1 MLDGLEVE
9 ADGAAIRG
17 ARGKDGARAPG
28 SHVSESAS
36 VL

>member
-1 MLDGLEVE
+1 M

-17 ARGKDGARAPG
+17 AGGKDGARAPC
-28 SHVSESAS
+28 SRVSESAS